1 MNRTQDNPN
10 FDNNI
15 ALASSYCQLEQLLW
29 EGISWNDEVSPK
41 SKEHIFQLLS
51 NRVRVKLWSKS
62 KETIVLTSAV
72 NELHI
77 MLKLVKYDTRVK
89 ICLCNRLIFSNS

>member
-29 EGISWNDEVSPK
+29 EGINWNDEVSPK
-41 SKEHIFQLLS
+41 SKEHSFKLVS
-51 NRVRVKLWSKS
+51 NIVRVKLWPKS
-62 KETIVLTSAV
+62 KETIVHTSVV
-72 NELHI
+72 NEIHI